1 MNNNQITFKLAIKN
15 NEGQF
20 EDTQDS
26 YTINQL
32 LCQEIFESLVSFY
45 KEAINEIT
53 DTAPYLI
60 QKYKQGKSQIY
71 AMVPLPEKSILLK
84 KESIKE
90 LEQGQEILD
99 SIYSYLDHT
108 SPENI
113 VKFKQGILELLE
125 NY

>member
-32 LCQEIFESLVSFY
+32 LCQEIFESLIPFY
-45 KEAINEIT
+45 EKALNEIT
-53 DTAPYLI
+53 DISPYLI
-60 QKYKQGKSQIY
+60 QKYQQGKSQIY
-71 AMVPLPEKSILLK
+71 AIIPLPEKSILLK

-90 LEQGQEILD
+90 LEQGQEIMD
-99 SIYSYLDHT
+99 SINSYLDHI

-113 VKFKQGILELLE
+113 SKFKQSILELFE